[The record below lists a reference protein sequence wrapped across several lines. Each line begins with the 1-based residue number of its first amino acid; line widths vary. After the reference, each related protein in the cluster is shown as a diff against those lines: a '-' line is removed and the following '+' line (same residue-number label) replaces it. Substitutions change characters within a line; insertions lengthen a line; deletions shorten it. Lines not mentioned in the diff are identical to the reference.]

1 MPEIAGI
8 RPTVPA
14 AAALAEH
21 ALELYDDLRLMP
33 FLRQLML
40 ISCRLTA
47 AIGGSI
53 SIIEYPGQSY
63 TKIAERGTAC
73 QLGHSFPLY
82 EGVTGQVVACRR
94 PVILDAYRDIATG
107 HLPAG
112 HPARDGAVAAIPIWW
127 RGEVVGVNVVFAGC
141 ARHFTTAEIDQLE
154 VLTQLAAPGITTA
167 AGRELPLAHLGPP
180 ESPPHRADP
189 AQPPTQPSVQPP
201 PQPSVA
207 EMAAELVALGERA
220 GVYTGR
226 QGQRLN
232 VAVVREGSGLHLLT
246 PGAVGWDELV
256 DTAGGTDARPYF
268 AAAEAEVATATA
280 TATQSPFSPRE
291 RQAATLLARGL
302 SDRSIAHELLISPK
316 TVEKHVGAVLRKTG
330 TSSRTAAVMC
340 TLDRGWLDDGGNGSP
355 AVR

>member
-180 ESPPHRADP
+180 EPPPHRADP
-189 AQPPTQPSVQPP
+189 AQPPAQPPVQPP

-207 EMAAELVALGERA
+207 EMAAELVAFGERA
-220 GVYTGR
+220 GIYADS

-232 VAVVREGSGLHLLT
+232 VA
-246 PGAVGWDELV
+246 
-256 DTAGGTDARPYF
+256 
-268 AAAEAEVATATA
+268 AA
-280 TATQSPFSPRE
+280 QSPFSPRE
-291 RQAATLLARGL
+291 RQVATLLARGL
-302 SDRSIAHELLISPK
+302 SDRSIAHELLISRK

-330 TSSRTAAVMC
+330 TPSRTAAVMC
-340 TLDRGWLDDGGNGSP
+340 ALDRGWLDDGANGSP

>member
-180 ESPPHRADP
+180 EPPPHRADP
-189 AQPPTQPSVQPP
+189 AQPPTQPPVQPP
-201 PQPSVA
+201 VA
-207 EMAAELVALGERA
+207 EMAAELVAFGERA
-220 GVYTGR
+220 GIYADS

-232 VAVVREGSGLHLLT
+232 VA
-246 PGAVGWDELV
+246 
-256 DTAGGTDARPYF
+256 
-268 AAAEAEVATATA
+268 AA
-280 TATQSPFSPRE
+280 QSPFSPRE
-291 RQAATLLARGL
+291 RQVATLLARGL

-340 TLDRGWLDDGGNGSP
+340 ALDRGWLDDGANGSP